1 MIAQYPREPRQGE
14 VSLPEEVVICE
25 KKGPVAVLRLNRP
38 DKHNAI
44 NRRLSSALVA
54 HLDALAVDDEVR
66 VVVITGAGERA
77 FCAGADMTEALGA
90 SRGEGRGEGR
100 GDGTVDVIVRLVR
113 FPKPV
118 IAAVNGFAYGG
129 GALLAITCDLRV
141 AAHTARF
148 RFPGATYGLV
158 VGGSQ
163 LPRIV
168 GLSRAKDLIFTA
180 RVVDASE
187 ALRIGLVDRLVAQAD
202 LEEAA
207 LELAGQITENS
218 LEAVRA
224 SKEVIDA
231 VLPLEPAARR
241 ELEANL
247 ALRASEEHRRRFRDA
262 TERIAGGG

>member
-1 MIAQYPREPRQGE
+1 MPTDI
-14 VSLPEEVVICE
+14 VLCE
-25 KKGPVAVLRLNRP
+25 RRGPVALLRLNRP

-44 NRRLSSALVA
+44 NRQLSSALVS
-54 HLDALAVDDEVR
+54 HLDAVAQDEEVR
-66 VVVITGAGERA
+66 VAVITGAGEKA

-90 SRGEGRGEGR
+90 SRGEGRG
-100 GDGTVDVIVRLVR
+100 DGTIDVIMRLVR

-163 LPRIV
+163 LPRVV

-180 RVVDASE
+180 RVVDATE
-187 ALRIGLVDRLVAQAD
+187 ALRIGLVDRLVALPD

-207 LELAGQITENS
+207 LELAKQIAENS
-218 LEAVRA
+218 PEAVRA

-231 VLPLEPAARR
+231 VLPIEPAARR

-247 ALRASEEHRRRFRDA
+247 ALRGSEEHRRRFRDA
-262 TERIAGGG
+262 TERVAGDVRRSGSSDPDGL

>member
-1 MIAQYPREPRQGE
+1 MASLSKKGGAVLPSDPVLCERHGP
-14 VSLPEEVVICE
+14 VSL
-25 KKGPVAVLRLNRP
+25 LRLNRP

-44 NRRLSSALVA
+44 NRRLASALVA
-54 HLDALAVDDEVR
+54 HLDALAGDDEVR
-66 VVVITGAGERA
+66 TVVITGAGEKA
-77 FCAGADMTEALGA
+77 FCAGADMTEVLGA
-90 SRGEGRGEGR
+90 SRGKGR
-100 GDGTVDVIVRLVR
+100 GDGTVAVIMRLVR
-113 FPKPV
+113 FPKPA

-180 RVVDASE
+180 RVVDATE
-187 ALRIGLVDRLVAQAD
+187 ALRIGLVDRLVVQAD

-207 LELAGQITENS
+207 LELAGQIAENS
-218 LEAVRA
+218 PEALSA

-241 ELEANL
+241 ELESNL
-247 ALRASEEHRRRFRDA
+247 TLRASEEHRRRFRAA
-262 TERIAGGG
+262 TERIAGGE

>member
-1 MIAQYPREPRQGE
+1 MPEDIA
-14 VSLPEEVVICE
+14 ICE
-25 KKGPVAVLRLNRP
+25 KKGPIAVLRLNRP
-38 DKHNAI
+38 DKHNAV
-44 NRRLSSALVA
+44 NRQLSSALVA
-54 HLDALAVDDEVR
+54 HLDALAQDGEVR
-66 VVVITGAGERA
+66 VAVITGTGEKA
-77 FCAGADMTEALGA
+77 FCAGADMTEAVGA
-90 SRGEGRGEGR
+90 SRGQGR

-148 RFPGATYGLV
+148 RFPGTTYGLV

-180 RVVDASE
+180 RVVDATE

-207 LELAGQITENS
+207 LELAGQIAENS
-218 LEAVRA
+218 PEAVRA

-231 VLPLEPAARR
+231 VLPFEAAAHR
-241 ELEANL
+241 ELEANR
-247 ALRASEEHRRRFRDA
+247 ALRASEEHRRRFGDA
-262 TERIAGGG
+262 AERVAGRESQK